1 VSAAGLVVRRAA
13 ADDAAPLA
21 AFAERCF
28 REAYG
33 PLNTPADV
41 EQHVARHYGATRQ
54 AADLASPELRI
65 LLALEGG
72 ELVGFAVLAPGA
84 AHPDVAVRHPCEIRR
99 FYVDGS
105 RHGRGVAGTL
115 MAAAAAEAG
124 ASGCKALWLTTWEHS
139 HRARAFYA
147 KQGFTDI
154 GTTAFLLGSTPQTD
168 RLLVRRF
175 E

>member
-1 VSAAGLVVRRAA
+1 VSAPGLAIRRAVGS
-13 ADDAAPLA
+13 DAATLA
-21 AFAERCF
+21 AFAERAF

-41 EQHVARHYGATRQ
+41 EQHVARHYGAERQ

-72 ELVGFAVLAPGA
+72 ELVGFAVLAPGSS
-84 AHPDVAVRHPCEIRR
+84 HPDVAVRHPCEIRR
-99 FYVDGS
+99 FYVDAS
-105 RHGRGVAGTL
+105 RHGRGVAGAL
-115 MAAAAAEAG
+115 MAAAVAAAV
-124 ASGCKALWLTTWEHS
+124 ASGCEALWLTTWEHS

-147 KQGFTDI
+147 KQRFTDI
-154 GTTAFLLGSTPQTD
+154 GTTTFLLGSTRQTD